1 MNWKYA
7 VLIFLCV
14 CITLAILLLT
24 NTISTIVCGLIF
36 AISLMLLGG
45 LSKGFRKGKQ

>member
-7 VLIFLCV
+7 ILIFVCV
-14 CITLAILLLT
+14 CLTLAILLIT
-24 NTISTIVCGLIF
+24 NIISFIASGLIF
-36 AISLMLLGG
+36 AVALMLLGG